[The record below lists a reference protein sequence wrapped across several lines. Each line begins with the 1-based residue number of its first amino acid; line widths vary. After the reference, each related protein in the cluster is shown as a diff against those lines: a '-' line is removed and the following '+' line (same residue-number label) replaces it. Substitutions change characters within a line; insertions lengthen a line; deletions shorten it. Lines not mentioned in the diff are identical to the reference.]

1 MKKPTTITRT
11 LCHAFAMFALLLA
24 QGIMAQVT
32 AYDRM
37 NMRDINIIAITDSD
51 SLSVGSHMVINFPDT
66 GESQTVEI
74 TNISSVGQD
83 IELDLYFAAQNIHY
97 IIEVPSDGIS
107 TLFR

>member
-1 MKKPTTITRT
+1 MIKT
-11 LCHAFAMFALLLA
+11 LSHVCALLAVLYA
-24 QGIMAQVT
+24 PGLFAQVT

-37 NMRDINIIAITDSD
+37 NLRDINIIAITDSD

-74 TNISSVGQD
+74 TNISSMGQD

-97 IIEVPSDGIS
+97 IVEVPSDGIS